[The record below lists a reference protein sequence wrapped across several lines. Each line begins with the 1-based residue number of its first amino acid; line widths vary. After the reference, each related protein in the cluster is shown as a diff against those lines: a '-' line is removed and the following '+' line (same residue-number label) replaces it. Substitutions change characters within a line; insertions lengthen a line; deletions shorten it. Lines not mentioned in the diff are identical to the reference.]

1 MNWRYSLA
9 KDIFLRIIAVFVLDA
24 LGTIGGAS
32 IFGIDAITAASVA
45 GVLAVSIVFQDLAR
59 AFLKDGRLT
68 KAEVDATFSKAVKD
82 E

>member
-1 MNWRYSLA
+1 LA
-9 KDIFLRIIAVFVLDA
+9 KDIFLRILAVFILDA

-32 IFGIDAITAASVA
+32 IFGIDTVTAASVA
-45 GVLAVSIVFQDLAR
+45 GILAVSIVFQDLAR

-68 KAEVDATFSKAVKD
+68 RAEVDATFTKAAED

>member
-1 MNWRYSLA
+1 MA
-9 KDIFLRIIAVFVLDA
+9 KDILFRILAVFILDA

-32 IFGIDAITAASVA
+32 IFGIDTITAASVA
-45 GVLAVSIVFQDLAR
+45 GILAVSIVFQDLAR

-68 KAEVDATFSKAVKD
+68 RAEVDATFTKAAED

>member
-1 MNWRYSLA
+1 MA

-68 KAEVDATFSKAVKD
+68 KAEIDTTFSKAAED
-82 E
+82 D

>member
-1 MNWRYSLA
+1 LA
-9 KDIFLRIIAVFVLDA
+9 KDILLRIFAVLVLDA

-32 IFGIDAITAASVA
+32 IFGIDAVTAASVA

-59 AFLKDGRLT
+59 AFLKDGKLS
-68 KAEVDATFSKAVKD
+68 KAEIDEAFGKAVKD

>member
-1 MNWRYSLA
+1 MF
-9 KDIFLRIIAVFVLDA
+9 ILDA

-32 IFGIDAITAASVA
+32 IFGIDTVTAASVA
-45 GVLAVSIVFQDLAR
+45 GILAVSIVFQDLAR

-68 KAEVDATFSKAVKD
+68 RAEVDATFTKAAED

>member
-1 MNWRYSLA
+1 MA
-9 KDIFLRIIAVFVLDA
+9 KDILLRILAVFILDA

-32 IFGIDAITAASVA
+32 IFGIDTVTAASVA
-45 GVLAVSIVFQDLAR
+45 GILAVSIVFQDLAR

-68 KAEVDATFSKAVKD
+68 KAEVNETFTKAAED

>member
-1 MNWRYSLA
+1 MF
-9 KDIFLRIIAVFVLDA
+9 ILDA

-32 IFGIDAITAASVA
+32 IFGIDTVTAASVA
-45 GVLAVSIVFQDLAR
+45 GILAISIVFQDLAR

-68 KAEVDATFSKAVKD
+68 KAEVDETFTKAAED

>member
-1 MNWRYSLA
+1 MA
-9 KDIFLRIIAVFVLDA
+9 KDILLRIFAVFVLDA

-32 IFGIDAITAASVA
+32 IFGIDAVTAASVA

-59 AFLKDGRLT
+59 AFLKDGKLS
-68 KAEVDATFSKAVKD
+68 KAEIDEAFGKAVKD

>member
-1 MNWRYSLA
+1 MV
-9 KDIFLRIIAVFVLDA
+9 KDIFLRILAVFILDA

-32 IFGIDAITAASVA
+32 IFGIDTITAASVA
-45 GVLAVSIVFQDLAR
+45 GILAVSIVFQDLAR

-68 KAEVDATFSKAVKD
+68 KAEVDAAFTKAADD

>member
-1 MNWRYSLA
+1 MA
-9 KDIFLRIIAVFVLDA
+9 KDILFRILAVFILDA

-32 IFGIDAITAASVA
+32 IFGIDTITAASVA
-45 GVLAVSIVFQDLAR
+45 GILAVSIVFQDLAR

-68 KAEVDATFSKAVKD
+68 KAEVDATFTKAADD

>member
-1 MNWRYSLA
+1 ML
-9 KDIFLRIIAVFVLDA
+9 KDILLRIFALFVLDA
-24 LGTIGGAS
+24 LGTSGGAS
-32 IFGIDAITAASVA
+32 IFGIDAVTAASVA

-68 KAEVDATFSKAVKD
+68 KAEIDEAFGKAVKD

>member
-1 MNWRYSLA
+1 MA

-68 KAEVDATFSKAVKD
+68 KAEVDTTFSKAAED
-82 E
+82 D

>member
-1 MNWRYSLA
+1 MA
-9 KDIFLRIIAVFVLDA
+9 KDIFLRILAVFILDA

-32 IFGIDAITAASVA
+32 IFGIDTVTAASVA
-45 GVLAVSIVFQDLAR
+45 GILAVSIVFQDLAR

-68 KAEVDATFSKAVKD
+68 RAEVDATFTKAAED

>member
-1 MNWRYSLA
+1 MV
-9 KDIFLRIIAVFVLDA
+9 KDILLRIFAVFVLDA

-68 KAEVDATFSKAVKD
+68 KAEVDEVFGKAVKD

>member
-1 MNWRYSLA
+1 MV
-9 KDIFLRIIAVFVLDA
+9 KDIFLRILAVFILDA

-32 IFGIDAITAASVA
+32 IFGIDTITAASVA
-45 GVLAVSIVFQDLAR
+45 GILAVSIVFQDLAR

-68 KAEVDATFSKAVKD
+68 KAEVDATFSKAAED

>member
-1 MNWRYSLA
+1 MV
-9 KDIFLRIIAVFVLDA
+9 KDILLRIFAVFVLDA

-68 KAEVDATFSKAVKD
+68 KAEVDEVCGKAAKD

>member
-1 MNWRYSLA
+1 MA